1 MKKKK
6 KKNGAQKLLS
16 LRFRRLI
23 LQGEELMYHGS
34 LFSLLGDA
42 EDESDER

>member
-1 MKKKK
+1 MKRE
-6 KKNGAQKLLS
+6 KKNSAQKLLS
-16 LRFRRLI
+16 LAFCRLI

-34 LFSLLGDA
+34 RFSLCGDA